1 MADDAHEQIRVQ
13 ASPALCF
20 GFAAD
25 FEEYP
30 SWASEVK
37 QVDVVTRDGT
47 GRATRVEY
55 RAAALGRTIRYVLD
69 YNFADAPT
77 SFAWSLVEG
86 DMLRQL
92 DGRYT
97 FRPHDAGTL
106 VTYDLGVDL
115 SMPMPGL
122 VKRRAAGMIV
132 GNALQGLKRVAEG
145 GRA

>member
-1 MADDAHEQIRVQ
+1 MGDEAHEEIVVA
-13 ASPALCF
+13 ASPSMCF
-20 GFAAD
+20 GIAAD

-30 SWASEVK
+30 TWAPEVK
-37 QVDVVTRDGT
+37 RVDVVTRDAT
-47 GRATRVEY
+47 GRGTRVEY

-69 YNFADAPT
+69 YDFAGAPA
-77 SFAWSLVEG
+77 SFSWSLVDG
-86 DMLRQL
+86 DMVRQL

-97 FRPHDAGTL
+97 FAPHDTGTL

-115 SMPMPGL
+115 SMPLPGM

-145 GRA
+145 VA